1 MTRIKPDVSYL
12 LHLRNLRL
20 TTPTTHDRMI
30 HVLLIENQP
39 LTRLGVRTVIDGE
52 DDLDLAGE
60 ADNAADGFK
69 LFRELN
75 PDVTILGL
83 RLPDSCAIDDLDNYF
98 IADPKAKV
106 IVLAE
111 HAGDAEITKAL
122 RKGAAGYIC
131 KDVSPGELVTAI
143 RTVNAGRKYIPEDIA
158 RILSENLGQEDLTPA
173 EANVLRMIVGGMSNK
188 EIAFALDVSENTV
201 KTHVKNI
208 FDKIGVSDRT
218 SAATT
223 AIKRGLVR
231 VDL

>member
-1 MTRIKPDVSYL
+1 
-12 LHLRNLRL
+12 
-20 TTPTTHDRMI
+20 MI
-30 HVLLIENQP
+30 SLLLIENQP

-52 DDLDLAGE
+52 VDIELAGE
-60 ADNAADGFK
+60 SDNAAEGFE
-69 LFRELN
+69 LFKQLN

-83 RLPDSCAIDDLDNYF
+83 RFPDSCSIDDLDNYF
-98 IADPKAKV
+98 IEDPKAKI

-143 RTVNAGRKYIPEDIA
+143 RTVASGRRYVPDDIA

-173 EANVLRMIVGGMSNK
+173 EVNVLRMIVGGMSNK

>member
-1 MTRIKPDVSYL
+1 MPIQT
-12 LHLRNLRL
+12 
-20 TTPTTHDRMI
+20 
-30 HVLLIENQP
+30 LLIEHQP
-39 LTRLGVRTVIDGE
+39 LTRLGVRSVIEGE
-52 DDLDLAGE
+52 PHIELAGE
-60 ADNAADGFK
+60 VDNGVDGFE
-69 LFRELN
+69 LFKNLK

-83 RLPDSCAIDDLDNYF
+83 RFPDSCSIDDLDNYF
-98 IADPKAKV
+98 IEDPKAKI

-131 KDVSPGELVTAI
+131 KDVKPADLITAI
-143 RTVNAGRKYIPEDIA
+143 KSVAAGRKYIPDQIA
-158 RILSENLGQEDLTPA
+158 EILSENLGQEDLTPA
-173 EANVLRMIVGGMSNK
+173 ESNVLGMIVSGMSNK
-188 EIAFALDVSENTV
+188 GIAFALDVSENTV

-231 VDL
+231 VD

>member
-1 MTRIKPDVSYL
+1 MI
-12 LHLRNLRL
+12 RL
-20 TTPTTHDRMI
+20 
-30 HVLLIENQP
+30 LLIESQP
-39 LTRLGVRTVIDGE
+39 LTRIGIRAVVDGE
-52 DDLDLAGE
+52 PDIDLLAE
-60 ADNAADGFK
+60 ADNAAEGFE
-69 LFRELN
+69 LFTELK

-83 RLPDSCAIDDLDNYF
+83 RFPDSCSIDDLDNYF
-98 IADPKAKV
+98 IENKNAKV

-131 KDVSPGELVTAI
+131 KDVSPAALIDAI
-143 RTVNAGRKYIPEDIA
+143 RSVMSGRKYIPDDIA
-158 RILSENLGQEDLTPA
+158 RVLNENLGQEDLTPA
-173 EANVLRMIVGGMSNK
+173 ESNVLRMIVGGMSNK

-218 SAATT
+218 SAATM

>member
-1 MTRIKPDVSYL
+1 MAPIK
-12 LHLRNLRL
+12 
-20 TTPTTHDRMI
+20 
-30 HVLLIENQP
+30 VLLIENQP
-39 LTRLGVRTVIDGE
+39 LTRIGVRFLIERKSDIELVAET
-52 DDLDLAGE
+52 
-60 ADNAADGFK
+60 DNAADGFAK
-69 LFRELN
+69 FRELK

-83 RLPDSCAIDDLDNYF
+83 RFPDSCTIDDLDNYF
-98 IADPKAKV
+98 IENPKAKI

-122 RKGAAGYIC
+122 KKGAAGYIC
-131 KDVSPGELVTAI
+131 KDVEPDDLLTAI
-143 RTVNAGRKYIPEDIA
+143 RTVARGRKYIPNDIA
-158 RILSENLGQEDLTPA
+158 QILSENLGKEELTPA
-173 EANVLRMIVGGMSNK
+173 ENKVLGMIVDGMSNK

-218 SAATT
+218 TAATM

>member
-1 MTRIKPDVSYL
+1 
-12 LHLRNLRL
+12 
-20 TTPTTHDRMI
+20 MI
-30 HVLLIENQP
+30 SLLLIENQS
-39 LTRLGVRTVIDGE
+39 LTRLGVRTVIE
-52 DDLDLAGE
+52 KELDIEITAE
-60 ADNAADGFK
+60 ADNAASGFEK
-69 LFRELN
+69 FRALK

-83 RLPDSCAIDDLDNYF
+83 RFPDSCSIDDLDNYF
-98 IADPKAKV
+98 IEDRNAKI

-122 RKGAAGYIC
+122 KKGAAGYIC
-131 KDVSPGELVTAI
+131 KDVEPDDLVTAI
-143 RTVNAGRKYIPEDIA
+143 RTVAAGRKYIPDDIA
-158 RILSENLGQEDLTPA
+158 EILSEHLGQEDLTPA
-173 EANVLRMIVGGMSNK
+173 EANILRMIVGGLSNK
-188 EIAFALDVSENTV
+188 EMAFALGVTENTV

>member
-1 MTRIKPDVSYL
+1 MSIS
-12 LHLRNLRL
+12 
-20 TTPTTHDRMI
+20 I
-30 HVLLIENQP
+30 LLIENTP
-39 LTRLGVRTVIDGE
+39 LTRLGVRTVVEAEGDIR
-52 DDLDLAGE
+52 LAGE
-60 ADNAADGFK
+60 TDNASDGFK
-69 LFRELN
+69 LFQELRPN
-75 PDVTILGL
+75 VTILGL
-83 RLPDSCAIDDLDNYF
+83 RFPDSCSIDDLDNYF
-98 IADPKAKV
+98 IADPNARI

-122 RKGAAGYIC
+122 NKGAAGYIC
-131 KDVSPGELVTAI
+131 KDVSPENLVTAI
-143 RTVNAGRKYIPEDIA
+143 RTVAAGRKYIPDEIA
-158 RILSENLGQEDLTPA
+158 EILTEHLGQEDLTPA

-188 EIAFALDVSENTV
+188 EIAFALDISENTA